1 MRFALVREWLRKEV
15 AQGLDRVLVALLREG
30 EGSGASE
37 EGSLVNW
44 VGMRPAAG
52 LVLGLLVAWVV
63 ALDLLPQA
71 RTVDMGVDLRGGN
84 ILMP

>member
-1 MRFALVREWLRKEV
+1 M
-15 AQGLDRVLVALLREG
+15 DRVLVALLREG

-44 VGMRPAAG
+44 AGMPSAAG
-52 LVLGLLVAWVV
+52 LVLGLLVARMV

-71 RTVDMGVDLRGGN
+71 RTVDMGVDLRGGD
-84 ILMP
+84 IFMP

>member
-1 MRFALVREWLRKEV
+1 ME
-15 AQGLDRVLVALLREG
+15 QGLDRVLVALLREE
-30 EGSGASE
+30 EGRGASE

-44 VGMRPAAG
+44 AGMRPAMG

-71 RTVDMGVDLRGGN
+71 RTIDMGVDLRGGD

>member
-1 MRFALVREWLRKEV
+1 ME
-15 AQGLDRVLVALLREG
+15 QGLDRVWVALLRAGEG
-30 EGSGASE
+30 EGRGASE

-44 VGMRPAAG
+44 VGMRPVAG

-71 RTVDMGVDLRGGN
+71 RTVDMGVDLRGGD
-84 ILMP
+84 IFMP